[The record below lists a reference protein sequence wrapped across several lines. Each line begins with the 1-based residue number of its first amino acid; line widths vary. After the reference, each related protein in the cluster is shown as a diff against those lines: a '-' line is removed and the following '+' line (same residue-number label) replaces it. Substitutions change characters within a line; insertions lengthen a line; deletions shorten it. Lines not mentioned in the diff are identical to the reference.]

1 MKVEVT
7 IKDTM
12 SFWDNDIETF
22 VLNPN
27 APAAT
32 NTYVFDVADA
42 LVANGALTE
51 AGIEHVCAYLYGA
64 SWKLGNGD
72 GSRYVVLE
80 QRSRV
85 LAADDARDAKP
96 I

>member
-12 SFWDNDIETF
+12 SFWDNHIETF
-22 VLNPN
+22 VSNPSS
-27 APAAT
+27 PAAT

-42 LVANGALTE
+42 WVADGALTE
-51 AGIEHVCAYLYGA
+51 AGIEHVCTYLYGET
-64 SWKLGNGD
+64 WKLGNGD

-85 LAADDARDAKP
+85 LGADDARDAKQ